1 MIKKLEV
8 VHVVPFVMKSMVKL
22 KYCIIATALT
32 VSAPVVQHSIPVVT
46 LEKIQSGFSR
56 EK

>member
-8 VHVVPFVMKSMVKL
+8 VHMVPFVMKSMMKL
-22 KYCIIATALT
+22 KYCIIVTALT
-32 VSAPVVQHSIPVVT
+32 VSVPVVQHLIPVVT
-46 LEKIQSGFSR
+46 LEKIQSGFSL

>member
-1 MIKKLEV
+1 MTKKLEV

-22 KYCIIATALT
+22 KFCIIVTALP
-32 VSAPVVQHSIPVVT
+32 VSVAVIQRSIPVAT
-46 LEKIQSGFSR
+46 FEKIQSGFSR